1 MHLIWMIFNKTTQTC
16 EKSAIKFDDK
26 ENIQDIFN
34 NQFYFSFEKNTQER
48 KKVFTDIKSIK
59 C

>member
-34 NQFYFSFEKNTQER
+34 NQFYFSFEKIHRNEKRFLRTL
-48 KKVFTDIKSIK
+48 KV
-59 C
+59 